1 MLLRELIDH
10 DGDTDE
16 DTAAGFDELPCRSR
30 LTAALDPVVDE
41 QETLT
46 GTHRLP
52 LDLQALS
59 HTAIVG
65 IALDLVLHAGE
76 QRTAFADG
84 DEAHPERD
92 RGGAAEEETTLPRRH
107 RPW

>member
-1 MLLRELIDH
+1 MLPLLLRELIDH

-16 DTAAGFDELPCRSR
+16 DTAAGLDELPCRSR

-41 QETLT
+41 QETVT
-46 GTHRLP
+46 GPHRLP

-59 HTAIVG
+59 HAAVVR

-76 QRTAFADG
+76 QRTALADG
-84 DEAHPERD
+84 DEAHAKPD
-92 RGGAAEEETTLPRRH
+92 HDGTTEEETA
-107 RPW
+107 